1 MNQRPSVIA
10 LDPPL
15 VVAASDRLPTSQL
28 SIACFPMPTTIPR
41 PLPSGTRTM
50 RFDRDLDP
58 TSSDRKTR
66 GRFIVAVA
74 TALTR
79 VMDESDWKKFALTH
93 GLEHRIV
100 RHDRFLRSLRWGDSD
115 HDGLVL
121 DLVRD
126 LYRDDEEAFL
136 ELFHKHGVDSWLS
149 THKPDLLRWWNS
161 TSDPL
166 VTAIAKG
173 LEEVEAVG
181 NVIDLGQYSTRVQ
194 RALPHDP
201 YQAIGATKDMLEA
214 AMKTILDNRGVTEVD
229 QLDFPAL
236 TARCLAELGLT
247 STSQPTNDGE
257 RLVRKI
263 ASNAKRMLEAANE
276 LRNRAGTGHG
286 RVIGKQTEIG
296 TTDATLVASIG
307 LVLAAWL
314 IQHEST

>member
-1 MNQRPSVIA
+1 
-10 LDPPL
+10 
-15 VVAASDRLPTSQL
+15 
-28 SIACFPMPTTIPR
+28 
-41 PLPSGTRTM
+41 M
-50 RFDRDLDP
+50 RFDQDL
-58 TSSDRKTR
+58 TSTLSDRKTE

-100 RHDRFLRSLRWGDSD
+100 NHDRFLRSLSWGDPD

-126 LYRDDEEAFL
+126 LYRDDEEAFM
-136 ELFHKHGVDSWLS
+136 ELVHVRGVDSWLAG
-149 THKPDLLRWWNS
+149 HEPDLLRWWDS
-161 TSDPL
+161 TSNPL

-173 LEEVEAVG
+173 LEEVEAVS

-194 RALPHDP
+194 EALPHDP
-201 YQAIGATKDMLEA
+201 HQAVGATKDMLEA
-214 AMKTILDNRGVTEVD
+214 AMKTILDNRGVTGLD

-236 TARCLAELGLT
+236 TTRCFVELDLT
-247 STSQPTNDGE
+247 STSQPANDGE

-263 ASNAKRMLEAANE
+263 ASSAKRMLEAANE

-286 RVIGKQTEIG
+286 RVIGKQATIE
-296 TTDATLVASIG
+296 TADASLVASVG

-314 IQHEST
+314 LHRESA

>member
-1 MNQRPSVIA
+1 
-10 LDPPL
+10 
-15 VVAASDRLPTSQL
+15 
-28 SIACFPMPTTIPR
+28 
-41 PLPSGTRTM
+41 M
-50 RFDRDLDP
+50 RFDQDFAP
-58 TSSDRKTR
+58 FGSDNKTK

-74 TALTR
+74 TAVTR

-100 RHDRFLRSLRWGDSD
+100 NHDRFLRSLRWGDPD

-121 DLVRD
+121 DLIRD
-126 LYRDDEEAFL
+126 LYRDDEEAFMA
-136 ELFHKHGVDSWLS
+136 LFNTRGVDTWLS
-149 THKPDLLRWWNS
+149 KHEPELLNWWNA

-173 LEEVEAVG
+173 LEEVEAVS

-194 RALPHDP
+194 DALPQDP
-201 YQAIGATKDMLEA
+201 HQAIGATKDMLEA
-214 AMKTILDNRGVTEVD
+214 TMKTILDNRGVTGVD
-229 QLDFPAL
+229 RLDFPAL
-236 TARCLAELGLT
+236 TTRCFAELGLT
-247 STSQPTNDGE
+247 SNSQPTNDGE

-286 RVIGKQTEIG
+286 RVIGQQAEIE
-296 TTDATLVASIG
+296 TADASLVASVG

-314 IQHEST
+314 LHHESN